1 MAAPLAEVTRGS
13 LVESTHLGHV
23 VVMASDGSQVAFSGD
38 PDTRVYFR
46 SSAKPFQAV
55 PLLATGAADAF
66 GLTTEEIALSCASH
80 NGTERHQ
87 AIVRSMLA
95 RAGLEEADLRCGI
108 SPPLDETEKARVTL
122 GLAPESQVQCEC
134 SGEHAGMLLAC
145 RHAGWSIDDYVR
157 PDHPVQR
164 AIREIVAAGCGL
176 PVDALDVA
184 TDGCSIPTFGAPVSA
199 FAFAYAVLADPKGA
213 RWDGA
218 SRWGDALL
226 RVREAMTRHPELVSG
241 DGETDTMI
249 MEETEG
255 RVVAKLGAEG
265 LLCLAIPEHQTGVA
279 ISDTGGSP
287 SGLGPA
293 AIAVLRELE
302 LEDPDTLRRLE
313 SKLCSPVKSFT
324 GEPVGE
330 VRPTLRLVEQER
342 DT

>member
-23 VVMASDGSQVAFSGD
+23 VVMASDGSGVAVSGD
-38 PDTRVYFR
+38 PDARVYFR

-55 PLLATGAADAF
+55 PLLATGAAAAF

-87 AIVRSMLA
+87 TIVRSMLA
-95 RAGLEEADLRCGI
+95 KAGLVESNLRCGI

-122 GLAPESQVQCEC
+122 GLVPESQVQCEC

-157 PDHPVQR
+157 SDHPVQR
-164 AIREIVAAGCGL
+164 EIREIVAAGCGL
-176 PVDALDVA
+176 PADALDVA

-199 FAFAYAVLADPKGA
+199 FAFAYAVLAYPEGA

-226 RVREAMTRHPELVSG
+226 RVRDAMTRHPELVSG
-241 DGETDTMI
+241 DGETDTTI

-265 LLCLAIPEHQTGVA
+265 LLCLAIPEVRTGVA

-293 AIAVLRELE
+293 AVAVLRELQ
-302 LEDPDTLRRLE
+302 LEEPDTLQRLE
-313 SKLCSPVKSFT
+313 TKLCSPVQSFK

-330 VRPTLRLVEQER
+330 VRSALRLVEQER
-342 DT
+342 GA